1 MYKCWVIELE
11 CQIIIYIWTFS
22 SLHSFHCETIC
33 HNYLRLNAEA
43 FQSQWQ
49 CASKGQRMIAACSV
63 SENSWIWSITG
74 FRIKARCCEALAESE
89 ARHAD
94 GELVAQRQR
103 TRHVSQQR
111 RGWMFPLT
119 SAALT
124 WEGKLQQ
131 SSNGLLF
138 CWARRLMFRFSSSE
152 RKTTEQSRA
161 KSLNYWSHYIFNRVF
176 SWLTGTVQPT
186 LQKTRKLISKET
198 QSSKSF
204 LVYIDV

>member
-1 MYKCWVIELE
+1 MPVDSLHDD
-11 CQIIIYIWTFS
+11 IYIWTFS

-33 HNYLRLNAEA
+33 HNNLRLNTEA

-89 ARHAD
+89 DRHAD

-103 TRHVSQQR
+103 TRHVSR
-111 RGWMFPLT
+111 RRRRWVFPLT

-186 LQKTRKLISKET
+186 LQKTRKLICKET

-204 LVYIDV
+204 LIYIDV